1 MNLAAALAKAGR
13 FPPMMLQL
21 IEVGIGSGKITDVLD
36 KIAEQYEKEV
46 DISLKRIT
54 SLIEPVMIVVVG
66 ILAGTVVISI
76 FLPMFSMVDNMGV

>member
-1 MNLAAALAKAGR
+1 
-13 FPPMMLQL
+13 MMLQL

>member
-13 FPPMMLQL
+13 FPPMMLTL